1 MIAILVAVIC
11 CFVVLSC
18 VSLMPN
24 DVEHDF
30 IRLLAISMS
39 SLVDCL
45 FKSFAYFLTGVWPAK
60 LDTTSFSLSF

>member
-18 VSLMPN
+18 ISLMPD
-24 DVEHDF
+24 DVEQHV
-30 IRLLAISMS
+30 ISLLAMSMS

-60 LDTTSFSLSF
+60 LDPTSFSLSS